1 MFINR
6 EDAGKKLGKALD
18 KYKSMNPIILAIPRG
33 GIEVG
38 FYAAKRLDCDFEPIV
53 IRKLGYP
60 QQPEAAFG
68 AVAEDGS
75 LYLDPWSNQYLSK
88 EIIERVI
95 GEEKEEIQRRI
106 KAYRQGRRLP
116 DLKDRVVILVD
127 DGIASGA
134 TIFAALTMC
143 RKHEP
148 EKLIIAAPVSGKTR
162 LTKLSAKADE
172 LVILEKREH
181 FFAVSEGYR
190 EFTNLSDSQVLE
202 LLKQWQQYSKKGVP
216 PEQ

>member
-1 MFINR
+1 
-6 EDAGKKLGKALD
+6 
-18 KYKSMNPIILAIPRG
+18 
-33 GIEVG
+33 
-38 FYAAKRLDCDFEPIV
+38 
-53 IRKLGYP
+53 
-60 QQPEAAFG
+60 
-68 AVAEDGS
+68 
-75 LYLDPWSNQYLSK
+75 
-88 EIIERVI
+88 
-95 GEEKEEIQRRI
+95 
-106 KAYRQGRRLP
+106 
-116 DLKDRVVILVD
+116 
-127 DGIASGA
+127 
-134 TIFAALTMC
+134 MC